1 METMSGAELGGTNS
15 RVDSLAPEKV
25 DRRFQECLMS
35 INIFHPTFHVPRST
49 EHLGTA
55 RNATGHYV
63 VDVVEFPEWCWGL
76 GEYCQ
81 G

>member
-55 RNATGHYV
+55 RNATGLDV
-63 VDVVEFPEWCWGL
+63 VDVAESPEWCSWL
-76 GEYCQ
+76 RRACQ

>member
-1 METMSGAELGGTNS
+1 MEWGDRGDELPWHGALGQN
-15 RVDSLAPEKV
+15 RW
-25 DRRFQECLMS
+25 MS
-35 INIFHPTFHVPRST
+35 IRLPDLPHNLPLSRG
-49 EHLGTA
+49 HLGTA

-63 VDVVEFPEWCWGL
+63 VDVVEFPEWCSRL

>member
-15 RVDSLAPEKV
+15 RVDSLAPKKV

-35 INIFHPTFHVPRST
+35 INIFHPTFHVPRNTS
-49 EHLGTA
+49 G
-55 RNATGHYV
+55 RYATSR
-63 VDVVEFPEWCWGL
+63 DSMWLMLLNFPNGV
-76 GEYCQ
+76 G